1 LNSSRHLRVLAKAY
15 VSGSSRWRESD
26 RIFNVQPGP
35 TLRQDVAHGQLSAG
49 QCYSPDVAYACWL
62 LYRVCCFFVL
72 PAWDGLIT
80 PAIAAEEPGR

>member
-1 LNSSRHLRVLAKAY
+1 V
-15 VSGSSRWRESD
+15 
-26 RIFNVQPGP
+26 
-35 TLRQDVAHGQLSAG
+35 
-49 QCYSPDVAYACWL
+49 YACWL